1 MYRSQALSRVLSRLH
16 VARPRE
22 SVLRCVAGSVSKL
35 LGAVCGQLSLAA
47 LEREIGVYWS
57 HFHKR
62 VITLGT
68 APDAIVC
75 TDVCARSPCK
85 CSSRGY
91 AGRCWCS
98 AGSCGDYVGR
108 CSRPC
113 SPCRRS
119 GCGYA
124 GRCWCLCSSCRRLL
138 WRLCWQTLVPLQSL
152 QMLLW
157 RLCWQMLVPPQSLHW
172 RFRLL
177 CSHFFSTLLG
187 CLPCAPSPA
196 PVAGPHG
203 CLQLFYKCAAVGTK
217 LGSRRRARRCRL
229 QGALRRRRVRAA
241 WRTRRRTATWRCATS
256 ASRRARAHAVGL
268 RLPRRCG
275 ARARGLPRG
284 QPVHS
289 MRTKGGKCGGSA
301 HT

>member
-1 MYRSQALSRVLSRLH
+1 MHTSAGLRVWRLSPCVYRSQALSRVLSRLH

-108 CSRPC
+108 CSRPR

-119 GCGYA
+119 GCCYA

-196 PVAGPHG
+196 PPG
-203 CLQLFYKCAAVGTK
+203 CLLP
-217 LGSRRRARRCRL
+217 
-229 QGALRRRRVRAA
+229 
-241 WRTRRRTATWRCATS
+241 
-256 ASRRARAHAVGL
+256 
-268 RLPRRCG
+268 RLPLPLLLGAFPGLCG
-275 ARARGLPRG
+275 TGCAPRHARHLPPLL
-284 QPVHS
+284 PVRVPLWS
-289 MRTKGGKCGGSA
+289 
-301 HT
+301 